1 MEMIKRLFEQPWFW
15 PQDVRED
22 PGFINRMGRVF
33 HWTWVAISV
42 GLFATAAISGPMGIW
57 RRFVIH
63 EDEVFYEG
71 YFTTAMVCLG
81 FGAVTWMIGRGGRYI
96 FSGE

>member
-42 GLFATAAISGPMGIW
+42 ALFVTSSISGALGIPMYMHPEFALW
-57 RRFVIH
+57 
-63 EDEVFYEG
+63 
-71 YFTTAMVCLG
+71 CLG
-81 FGAVTWMIGRGGRYI
+81 IGVVTWMIGRGVRYI

>member
-1 MEMIKRLFEQPWFW
+1 MIKNLFRQPWFW

-33 HWTWVAISV
+33 HWTLVAISAP
-42 GLFATAAISGPMGIW
+42 LFAIGTFSSAIWIW
-57 RRFVIH
+57 RDFSGEGHYESGADALAPALFVG
-63 EDEVFYEG
+63 V
-71 YFTTAMVCLG
+71 L
-81 FGAVTWMIGRGGRYI
+81 TWMIGRGGRYI